1 VVHINCQQ
9 YFFQKKKKIYFQQSE
24 NSHLKPSMLYTGQL
38 NEFIRLAEID
48 NTNCDLLKRKITD
61 GLTVIW
67 ALDELKLKWT
77 EANILFHQIRF
88 CF

>member
-1 VVHINCQQ
+1 
-9 YFFQKKKKIYFQQSE
+9 
-24 NSHLKPSMLYTGQL
+24 MLYTGQL